1 MSCVNLPDDELW
13 RAIAENTNAMS
24 ALVDEQLEIN
34 EIIGAADPADR
45 ATLLRTYL
53 DTINQ
58 FQRDYRD
65 CAAELRRR
73 YNIKANGHRIAE
85 SAKKILSNASA

>member
-1 MSCVNLPDDELW
+1 LSCVNLPDDELW

-58 FQRDYRD
+58 FRRDYRD

>member
-1 MSCVNLPDDELW
+1 VRCVNLPDDELR

-24 ALVDEQLEIN
+24 SLVDQQLEID

-45 ATLLRTYL
+45 ARLLGTYL

-58 FQRDYRD
+58 FQREY
-65 CAAELRRR
+65 AELRRR
-73 YNIKANGHRIAE
+73 YNINASGNRIAT
-85 SAKKILSNASA
+85 ANKNLSNASA

>member
-58 FQRDYRD
+58 FRRDYRD

>member
-1 MSCVNLPDDELW
+1 VRCVNLPDDELW

-24 ALVDEQLEIN
+24 ALVDQHLEID

-45 ATLLRTYL
+45 ARLLGTYL

-58 FQRDYRD
+58 FQREYRD
-65 CAAELRRR
+65 CSAEL
-73 YNIKANGHRIAE
+73 NINASRNRIAT
-85 SAKKILSNASA
+85 ANKILSNASA

>member
-1 MSCVNLPDDELW
+1 MLCVNLPDDELW

-24 ALVDEQLEIN
+24 ALVNEQPETD
-34 EIIGAADPADR
+34 EIIGATDPADR
-45 ATLLRTYL
+45 ARLLGTYL

-65 CAAELRRR
+65 CTAELRRR
-73 YNIKANGHRIAE
+73 YNIKASGHRIAE

>member
-1 MSCVNLPDDELW
+1 LSCVNLPDDELW

-34 EIIGAADPADR
+34 ELIGAADPADR

-58 FQRDYRD
+58 FRRDYRD